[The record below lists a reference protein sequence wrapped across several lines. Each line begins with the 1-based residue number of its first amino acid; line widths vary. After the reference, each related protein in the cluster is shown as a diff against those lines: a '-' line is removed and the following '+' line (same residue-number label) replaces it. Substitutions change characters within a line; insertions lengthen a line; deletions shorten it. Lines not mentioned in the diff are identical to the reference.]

1 MGGRL
6 FVRALPGRAGQAADA
21 RRLCGVRGGRERSGK
36 AAAGSLAGML
46 SGLIRLI
53 LFRVLGARV
62 MLALAVFGWLRR
74 FLGGKKDEAAARGRT
89 SARTRSAY
97 QPSQGSSQ
105 IVQRDPR

>member
-1 MGGRL
+1 MRGR
-6 FVRALPGRAGQAADA
+6 P
-21 RRLCGVRGGRERSGK
+21 ERPGK
-36 AAAGSLAGML
+36 ASTGSLAGML

-53 LFRVLGARV
+53 LFRFLGARV

-74 FLGGKKDEAAARGRT
+74 FLGGKKDVSAARGRT

-105 IVQRDPR
+105 IVQREPR